1 MYTIGMETHSDNFD
15 HQLIALLPRLR
26 IQALALTRNPSAA
39 SDLVQDAVTNA
50 LAARGSFEPGTNFP
64 AWMHRIL
71 RNRFISD
78 TRKRRPTAELDDV
91 PETVLATHAAHDDS
105 LVLKELQV
113 SLGRL
118 PALQRETLF
127 MVVLHGMSY
136 EQVAEAMGCAVGTA
150 KSRVFRARQ
159 QLQLWLT
166 GETPGA
172 AALPHPPADHVGS
185 DALALLPAT
194 TARAVSDASEVWA
207 LRRTPNRLPATP
219 IRITGGAPC

>member
-1 MYTIGMETHSDNFD
+1 MSNDKQAFD
-15 HQLIALLPRLR
+15 QQMISLLPRLR

-50 LAARGSFEPGTNFP
+50 LAARDSFAPGTNFP

-78 TRKRRPTAELDDV
+78 TRKRRPTVDMEDV
-91 PETVLATHAAHDDS
+91 PQAALAISAAHEDS
-105 LVLKELQV
+105 LVLKELHLA
-113 SLGRL
+113 LGRL
-118 PALQRETLF
+118 PAVQRETLF

-136 EQVAEAMGCAVGTA
+136 EQVAETMGCAVGTA

-159 QLQLWLT
+159 QLHVWLV

-172 AALPHPPADHVGS
+172 GQERPS
-185 DALALLPAT
+185 LPASYAGYVAQPDAAADSREASSGAVPRHD
-194 TARAVSDASEVWA
+194 ARQS
-207 LRRTPNRLPATP
+207 P
-219 IRITGGAPC
+219 